1 MIRWLLSSIGYL
13 LYTLV
18 ILVCLLW
25 WKFPA
30 DTVKTWLEQQLDTR
44 SSGYV
49 WKIESLQ
56 PVLPGRLRLAGI
68 TMTPDQQKMPLVT
81 IEQLDVIP
89 DPARLFNKSKL
100 IRYKL
105 RLFGGTAKGRVV
117 SSTGFQQFD
126 CRGRFNNLQIE
137 QMKSLRKRL
146 QRKVNGIAAGDFSW
160 RERGQK
166 TGKTEIEG
174 KLTITRGTLPLR
186 KPVLGLHLLPYSKI
200 ETGFTYQKDNWIF
213 EKGTFVST
221 KMTATFSGRIE
232 PADTI
237 ADSVLT
243 FSGSLTPRSELFTKG
258 DSQLAGM
265 IRSFLKDGGLPF
277 TLIGTA
283 AEPGIHF
290 ANGFSRAM
298 HRLQGS
304 RR

>member
-1 MIRWLLSSIGYL
+1 MIRRLLSSIGYL

-30 DTVKTWLEQQLDTR
+30 DTVKTWLEQQLDAR

-56 PVLPGRLRLAGI
+56 PALPGRLRLTGI
-68 TMTPDQQKMPLVT
+68 SMTPVKQKMPLVT
-81 IEQLDVIP
+81 MEQLDLIP

-100 IRYKL
+100 VRYKL
-105 RLFGGTAKGRVV
+105 RLFGGIASGRVV

-126 CRGRFNNLQIE
+126 CRGRFDNLRIG
-137 QMKSLRKRL
+137 QMKSLRRRL
-146 QRKVNGIAAGDFSW
+146 QRKVNGIAAGDFFW
-160 RERGQK
+160 RERGPE
-166 TGKTEIEG
+166 TGKTEIQG
-174 KLTITRGTLPLR
+174 KLTLTGGTLPLR
-186 KPVLGLHLLPYSKI
+186 KPVLGLSLLPYSKI
-200 ETGFTYQKDNWIF
+200 ETGFKYQAGNWIF
-213 EKGTFVST
+213 EKGKLVSP
-221 KMTATFSGRIE
+221 KMSATFSGRIE
-232 PADTI
+232 PAGTI
-237 ADSVLT
+237 ADSALK
-243 FSGSLTPRSELFTKG
+243 FNGSLIPRSELFTKG

-290 ANGFSRAM
+290 ADGLSRAM
-298 HRLQGS
+298 NRLQGS